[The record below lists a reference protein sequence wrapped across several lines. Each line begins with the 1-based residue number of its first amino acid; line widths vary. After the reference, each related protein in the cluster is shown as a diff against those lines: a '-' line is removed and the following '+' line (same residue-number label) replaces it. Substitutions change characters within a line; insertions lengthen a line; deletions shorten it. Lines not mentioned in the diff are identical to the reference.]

1 MMITGDKLET
11 AENIG
16 YLTRLIKYN
25 FKVVRLTNE
34 VDDLR
39 SECRRLFND
48 LCKDDKP
55 VAVIIEGKQ
64 IAKMVQ

>member
-1 MMITGDKLET
+1 MMVTGDKLET

-25 FKVVRLTNE
+25 FRVVRLTNE
-34 VDDLR
+34 IEDLR

-48 LCKDDKP
+48 LSKDDRP
-55 VAVIIEGKQ
+55 VSVVIEGKQ